1 MIELRHYQKGCT
13 PAIIGYVRKNPGKS
27 PVVALP
33 TGSGKTLC
41 IADLIKYC
49 SSKWGVKIIVLSH
62 VKEILE
68 QNIKTIERYIG
79 RPVSVNSSMLGRREV
94 GDITIAGIQSVF
106 RSPAAFKGFKLVII
120 DEAHL
125 VSVKENTMYQ
135 KFISGIGD
143 PVCVGFTATPFRLG
157 SGLIYGESEN
167 AMFDDLCYDWTSSQ
181 SFVQLVEEGYLSK
194 LTTKRTK
201 LEMDTSG
208 VRMQG
213 GDFNEK
219 QLSAKFDR
227 DGVTREAIKEIIA
240 AGANRKKWLIFAI
253 DIDHA
258 EHIAEL
264 LIRNGI
270 SAAVIHSKMAEYGF
284 DREDTIKGF
293 ASGKFK
299 AIVNV
304 NILTTGFDEPGVDL
318 IAVLRPTMSPV
329 LHVQMLGRGS
339 RISPGKE
346 NCLVL
351 DFAGNTI
358 RLGPIND
365 VKCMAKKTSDKEGEA
380 PAKHCPQ
387 CESVVPAGA
396 KFCPDCN
403 YEFLF
408 EHKLSPTAADSVVIV
423 DDKPFWLEVIDVDY
437 SEHANYGMTKSVKV
451 TYMCESNIAVSEW
464 VCVEHKGYAKY
475 KADHW
480 VKYRGGVPC
489 NTVIGLLEQASVLKK
504 PSKILVVRS
513 KKYYSVKDAVF

>member
-79 RPVSVNSSMLGRREV
+79 RSVSVNSSMLGRREV

-194 LTTKRTK
+194 LSTK
-201 LEMDTSG
+201 
-208 VRMQG
+208 
-213 GDFNEK
+213 
-219 QLSAKFDR
+219 
-227 DGVTREAIKEIIA
+227 
-240 AGANRKKWLIFAI
+240 
-253 DIDHA
+253 
-258 EHIAEL
+258 
-264 LIRNGI
+264 
-270 SAAVIHSKMAEYGF
+270 
-284 DREDTIKGF
+284 
-293 ASGKFK
+293 
-299 AIVNV
+299 
-304 NILTTGFDEPGVDL
+304 
-318 IAVLRPTMSPV
+318 
-329 LHVQMLGRGS
+329 
-339 RISPGKE
+339 
-346 NCLVL
+346 
-351 DFAGNTI
+351 
-358 RLGPIND
+358 
-365 VKCMAKKTSDKEGEA
+365 
-380 PAKHCPQ
+380 
-387 CESVVPAGA
+387 
-396 KFCPDCN
+396 
-403 YEFLF
+403 
-408 EHKLSPTAADSVVIV
+408 
-423 DDKPFWLEVIDVDY
+423 
-437 SEHANYGMTKSVKV
+437 
-451 TYMCESNIAVSEW
+451 
-464 VCVEHKGYAKY
+464 
-475 KADHW
+475 
-480 VKYRGGVPC
+480 
-489 NTVIGLLEQASVLKK
+489 
-504 PSKILVVRS
+504 
-513 KKYYSVKDAVF
+513 